1 MPRRYV
7 GHDDDLPTFRGT
19 LDITRQFTRRAVD
32 PSRLSCRFDLL
43 SEDIAI
49 NRIMKAAVAHLWRVS
64 RSPRNQQQLRDLA
77 FIYADIA
84 DLPVSALR
92 WDEAL
97 GRAACR
103 ERACQYV

>member
-7 GHDDDLPTFRGT
+7 GHDDDLPTLRGT

-64 RSPRNQQQLRDLA
+64 RSPRHQQPLRELA
-77 FIYADIA
+77 FIHAAIA
-84 DLPVSALR
+84 ALPISALR
-92 WDEAL
+92 WD
-97 GRAACR
+97 GGVHDRTHR
-103 ERACQYV
+103 GCQG